1 MNIPVI
7 VKWLTTIAKILG
19 VLSAFDLTPISPS
32 HGVVLAL
39 VASTLKDSC
48 NILAAKLTAAN
59 IQAAAPV
66 IALVVLVGSAVGCA
80 SKIANGNITS
90 VTQSVIGLD
99 LSQDASSA
107 VPHVRIGFVRSQY
120 HVVPTGSNVFAPAVI
135 SSIDVESSWNSNA
148 IAEDFATG
156 GATRDLAP
164 DSPAKRAVRNRPQ
177 KTNAPPSLVSTNAIP
192 Q

>member
-19 VLSAFDLTPISPS
+19 LVSAFDLTPISPS
-32 HGVVLAL
+32 HGVLIML
-39 VASTLKDSC
+39 IASTLKDTC
-48 NILAAKLTAAN
+48 NILAAKLTAAD
-59 IQAAAPV
+59 IQKAAGA
-66 IALVVLVGSAVGCA
+66 IAMIAVVGAGFGCA
-80 SKIANGNITS
+80 SRYANGNITS

-99 LSQDASSA
+99 LSQDASSS
-107 VPHVRIGFVRSQY
+107 VPHVRLGFVRSQY

-135 SSIDVESSWNSNA
+135 SSIDVESSLHSNA

-164 DSPAKRAVRNRPQ
+164 DSPAKRAVRTR
-177 KTNAPPSLVSTNAIP
+177 KTNAPPVDVSVSTNSIP
-192 Q
+192 K